1 MHSNLTLFWKF
12 LYKIVFQANEI
23 ITSSFQYS
31 RIVNSNLRYYVVH
44 IDGNFFRLE
53 KFFTASFPETVEF

>member
-23 ITSSFQYS
+23 ITSFFQYS
-31 RIVNSNLRYYVVH
+31 RIVNSNSRYYVVH

-53 KFFTASFPETVEF
+53 KFFTATFPETVEF

>member
-23 ITSSFQYS
+23 ITSFFQYS

-53 KFFTASFPETVEF
+53 KFFTATFPETVEF

>member
-31 RIVNSNLRYYVVH
+31 RIVNSNSRYYVVH

-53 KFFTASFPETVEF
+53 KFFTATFPETVEF